1 MYKRGKASNVF
12 IEKNIVEK
20 VFDYDVDKGYRGN
33 GQQSY
38 QREKEALLRLKGNK
52 HFPQIINFDDK
63 KRLIQMSYCGESYP
77 FDGKPRPHLLEQVWE
92 ISEAIEKANIKLLGF
107 GLQTNNILLHDGVL
121 KIIDFEYS
129 LPEGMKEIDE
139 FDPRFLKHIR
149 DNWDVSFW
157 ENCFKILPRQALH
170 AKTLGFV
177 HPKTGDFM
185 EFDSELPEDFKSCI
199 EKWENYTAN

>member
-12 IEKNIVEK
+12 IEKNLVEK

-52 HFPQIINFDDK
+52 HFPQIINFDDD

-149 DNWDVSFW
+149 DN
-157 ENCFKILPRQALH
+157 
-170 AKTLGFV
+170 
-177 HPKTGDFM
+177 
-185 EFDSELPEDFKSCI
+185 
-199 EKWENYTAN
+199 